1 MERNFKDEAL
11 KTVNGFKEVKS
22 IVCIVSDD
30 EYSSACIGS
39 EGRANLQNMI
49 VNAMLQNDAV
59 LALFKAAVIAAEVF
73 KGEEN

>member
-22 IVCIVSDD
+22 VVCIVSDG

-39 EGRANLQNMI
+39 EEQANLQNMLI
-49 VNAMLQNDAV
+49 STMLQDDTI
-59 LALFKAAVIAAEVF
+59 LALFEAAVTATEVL
-73 KGEEN
+73 KCEEK

>member
-22 IVCIVSDD
+22 VVCIVSDG

-39 EGRANLQNMI
+39 EEQANLQNMLI
-49 VNAMLQNDAV
+49 STMLQDDAI
-59 LALFKAAVIAAEVF
+59 LALFEAAVTATEVL
-73 KGEEN
+73 KCEEK

>member
-22 IVCIVSDD
+22 VVCIVSDG

-39 EGRANLQNMI
+39 EGFANLQNML
-49 VNAMLQNDAV
+49 VDTMLQDDAV
-59 LALFKAAVIAAEVF
+59 LTLFKAAVIAAEIF
-73 KGEEN
+73 KCKEK

>member
-11 KTVNGFKEVKS
+11 KTVNSFEEVKS
-22 IVCIVSDD
+22 VVCIVSDS
-30 EYSSACIGS
+30 ECLSACIGL
-39 EGRANLQNMI
+39 EGQANLLNMI

>member
-22 IVCIVSDD
+22 VVCIVSDG

-39 EGRANLQNMI
+39 EGLASLQNMI
-49 VNAMLQNDAV
+49 FNAMLQNDEV
-59 LALFKAAVIAAEVF
+59 LALFKAVVIAAEVF
-73 KGEEN
+73 KGEEK

>member
-11 KTVNGFKEVKS
+11 KTINDFGEVKS
-22 IVCIVSDD
+22 VVCIVSDG

-49 VNAMLQNDAV
+49 VNAMLHNDAV

>member
-11 KTVNGFKEVKS
+11 KTVNSFEEVKS
-22 IVCIVSDD
+22 VVCIVSDS
-30 EYSSACIGS
+30 ECLSACIGS
-39 EGRANLQNMI
+39 EGQANLLNMI

>member
-22 IVCIVSDD
+22 VVCIVSDG

-39 EGRANLQNMI
+39 EGRASLQNML
-49 VNAMLQNDAV
+49 VSTMLRNDDI
-59 LALFKAAVIAAEVF
+59 LALFKAVVTATEVL
-73 KGEEN
+73 KGEEK

>member
-1 MERNFKDEAL
+1 MERNFKDEAI
-11 KTVNGFKEVKS
+11 KTINGFGEVKS
-22 IVCIVSDD
+22 VVCIASDG

-73 KGEEN
+73 KGEEK

>member
-22 IVCIVSDD
+22 VVCVVSDG

-73 KGEEN
+73 KGEEK

>member
-11 KTVNGFKEVKS
+11 KTINDFGEVKS
-22 IVCIVSDD
+22 VVCIVSDG
-30 EYSSACIGS
+30 EHSSACIGS

-49 VNAMLQNDAV
+49 VNALIQSEAV

-73 KGEEN
+73 KGEEK